1 MGVWLRAKGR
11 LEVVPQ
17 PDNQLLV
24 DFWIF
29 SKYSWPDD
37 YQRMDERFPNPWF
50 FDENNRLACT
60 AGKFAEPCIW
70 YDWMKEH
77 FFEPRGYELVGAL
90 EIIGECE
97 DGVFDRSIEEEYYA
111 WKERVSALCESEN
124 R

>member
-1 MGVWLRAKGR
+1 MREDFHLENPHAFCFCGCFRLMNEAERRKFMGVWLRAKGR

-29 SKYSWPDD
+29 SKYSWP
-37 YQRMDERFPNPWF
+37 
-50 FDENNRLACT
+50 
-60 AGKFAEPCIW
+60 
-70 YDWMKEH
+70 
-77 FFEPRGYELVGAL
+77 
-90 EIIGECE
+90 
-97 DGVFDRSIEEEYYA
+97 EYYA

>member
-37 YQRMDERFPNPWF
+37 Y
-50 FDENNRLACT
+50 
-60 AGKFAEPCIW
+60 
-70 YDWMKEH
+70 
-77 FFEPRGYELVGAL
+77 
-90 EIIGECE
+90 
-97 DGVFDRSIEEEYYA
+97 A